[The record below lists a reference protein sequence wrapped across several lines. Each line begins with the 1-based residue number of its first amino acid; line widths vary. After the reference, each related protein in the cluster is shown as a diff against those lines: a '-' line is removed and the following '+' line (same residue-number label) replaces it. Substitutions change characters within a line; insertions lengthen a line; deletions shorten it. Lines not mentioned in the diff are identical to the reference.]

1 MPCVL
6 VCSADLLCENVK
18 VSRGDTTTLA
28 WNSAQLAQD
37 VCSILHSAD
46 QAGHFAV
53 MFTHGSGTL
62 VAGSALQSR
71 CPQFVDKVMWYD
83 LQADYPLGRLVEF
96 GTAFC
101 PSMHAGQAGDWAV
114 ALQRDFHLCSG
125 PDLASG
131 WRDLVRVGCWVFGG
145 RGVGIG
151 CL

>member
-1 MPCVL
+1 
-6 VCSADLLCENVK
+6 
-18 VSRGDTTTLA
+18 
-28 WNSAQLAQD
+28 
-37 VCSILHSAD
+37 
-46 QAGHFAV
+46 
-53 MFTHGSGTL
+53 
-62 VAGSALQSR
+62 
-71 CPQFVDKVMWYD
+71 MWYD

-151 CL
+151 CLLDGGGLEGVFVSFLTRCCRA